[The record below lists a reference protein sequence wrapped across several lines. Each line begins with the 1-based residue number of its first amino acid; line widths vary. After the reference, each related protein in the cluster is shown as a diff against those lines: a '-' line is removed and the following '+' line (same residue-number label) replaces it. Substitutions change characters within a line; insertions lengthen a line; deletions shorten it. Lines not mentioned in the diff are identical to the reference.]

1 MKQYLSH
8 SSAITLWI
16 LMFPLIAF
24 LLMAEEFHESEIT
37 ARMGWL
43 ILLIAFSYLVRIRF
57 LYLLVLLPFVLSGV
71 VDLFYTSTFNQQFEA
86 SLVRVLTDTDSQET
100 QEFLSVYLGP
110 FNLSILA
117 LYFAGL
123 FYLGRELK
131 FFRPQSFKT
140 KLLVVGGVL
149 MLIVAVQQ
157 IWFHD
162 RYKDVLPG
170 AFGQMTDGV
179 KKYYQVQNE
188 MKKRPELLANYQ
200 LPVLKEEAKPQTYI
214 VVIGESAARKHHGL
228 FGYQRNTNPLLESI
242 KKDLILFNDVV
253 SPFAVT
259 YLSLSHTLT
268 EKNLNNKTEF
278 ADSLSIVGLSKKA
291 GFKTWWISNQPK
303 YEGTTLSLSLVADHA
318 EYVSGSGGYDEV
330 VLPAV
335 ERALKDKSSHKV
347 IFVHLRGS
355 HMTYNKRYPQTY
367 QVFDNKK
374 GIEIY
379 SKEPSKKQIEV
390 VNAYDNSIVYTD
402 KILFELIQSL
412 ETKDSISGL
421 VYFADHGEEVYDYK
435 DFIGHE
441 LKRITPV
448 MFEVP
453 FIVWVNDLYKNRFQ
467 EKVTAMKSQHK
478 MPFLNDD
485 FFDFGLCFMGID
497 ADISKQSSSPCEP
510 NFTPKKRVVAG
521 QLYQDGKLYD

>member
-16 LMFPLIAF
+16 LIFPLIAF
-24 LLMAEEFHESEIT
+24 FLLAEEFHESEIT
-37 ARMGWL
+37 ARLGWL

-57 LYLLVLLPFVLSGV
+57 LYFLILLPFALSGI

-123 FYLGRELK
+123 FYLSRELK

-170 AFGQMTDGV
+170 AFGQITDGL
-179 KKYYQVQNE
+179 KKYYKVQNE

-214 VVIGESAARKHHGL
+214 VVIGESAARGHYGL
-228 FGYQRNTNPLLESI
+228 FGYQRNTTPLLESI
-242 KKDLILFNDVV
+242 KKDLILFDDVV
-253 SPFAVT
+253 SPYAVT

-268 EKNLNNKTEF
+268 EKNLDNKSEF
-278 ADSLSIVGLSKKA
+278 ADSLSLVGLSKKA

-303 YEGTTLSLSLVADHA
+303 YEGTTLSLSLIADHA
-318 EYVSGSGGYDEV
+318 EYVSESGGYDEA

-335 ERALKDKSSHKV
+335 ENALKDQSSHKV
-347 IFVHLRGS
+347 IFIHLRGS
-355 HMTYNKRYPQTY
+355 HMTYSKRYPKEY
-367 QVFDNKK
+367 ELFDNEL
-374 GIEIY
+374 GVDIY
-379 SKEPSKKQIEV
+379 TKEPTEKQVDI
-390 VNAYDNSIVYTD
+390 VNAYDNSVVYTD
-402 KILFELIQSL
+402 KILYELIESL
-412 ETKDSISGL
+412 KLEKSISGL
-421 VYFADHGEEVYDYK
+421 VYFSDHGEEVYNYK

-441 LKRITPV
+441 LKRVTPA
-448 MFEVP
+448 MFEIP
-453 FIVWVNDLYKNRFQ
+453 FFVWVNDLYKSSFK
-467 EKVTAMKSQHK
+467 EKLNAMKSQRS
-478 MPFLNDD
+478 MSFLNDD
-485 FFDFGLCFMGID
+485 FFDFGLCFMGINGD
-497 ADISKQSSSPCEP
+497 VAKQASSPCESK
-510 NFTPKKRVVAG
+510 FSPKKRVVAG
-521 QLYQDGKLYD
+521 KLYQDGELYD